1 MARASSVRC
10 RLFRKT
16 ANERG
21 QSGAGTV
28 SLKPD
33 TVIYEVKAGPYKD
46 SIDKSFAP
54 WAPAEGTV
62 EGQDYLKNLLQICNQ
77 HLLRACR

>member
-1 MARASSVRC
+1 MNAV
-10 RLFRKT
+10 
-16 ANERG
+16 NPVPG
-21 QSGAGTV
+21 QYHTLAA
-28 SLKPD
+28 LKPD